1 MPAETLVALIV
12 AVVFLVLGAV
22 LRSRELQSLRGHI
35 GELRIAVTQ
44 REQHL
49 ESLSRT
55 HKQQI
60 DALLAKLD
68 VHQDDGGKCRTI
80 PRDRKHVAELLRQ
93 RKARD
98 DKTEKEWGQV
108 NEEQGLTGVEVAT
121 P

>member
-1 MPAETLVALIV
+1 MGVDWPLL
-12 AVVFLVLGAV
+12 AVSFAAILAVFVMASV
-22 LRSRELQSLRGHI
+22 RSRSLLQQIADLR
-35 GELRIAVTQ
+35 LDMAR

-80 PRDRKHVAELLRQ
+80 PRDRKTIAEMLRQ
-93 RKARD
+93 RKAR
-98 DKTEKEWGQV
+98 EKNADEWEKV
-108 NEEQGLTGVEVAT
+108 NEEQGLTGVEVT
-121 P
+121 S